1 MKKLL
6 ALALSLSMMLT
17 LAACG
22 NGTTPSSSSL
32 DSPGSSNGGGKTADA
47 GITIRL
53 AHNSTT
59 SEDDTYHYMATAFTK
74 KLEELSGGTMTVE
87 IFPNG
92 QYGGEREI
100 FEATQFG
107 TADMSV
113 MTNGN
118 IGMFN
123 APNYAIDLPF
133 MFADSNTAW
142 EALDGPAG
150 QAILDSMADIGVK
163 GLAYGEVGFRHMVTN
178 KHGIASKADFSG
190 LKIRSLEN
198 EMYVTTY
205 NSLGANATPLAWTE
219 VMSGLQQGT
228 IDGLDIPLAITYTQN
243 FNELADYLSLTGHF
257 YNCQTMCM
265 NLDFWNGLTA
275 EQQGWVQEAAYY
287 SRDEQRAQLAATES
301 QWIDELESRGMT
313 VLRADEIDY
322 DSFKTSLSEIYD
334 SYSKSIGGTYV
345 QDMLNASAAAA
356 AN

>member
-1 MKKLL
+1 MKKIL
-6 ALALSLSMMLT
+6 ALVLT
-17 LAACG
+17 FAMVPLFVACG
-22 NGTTPSSSSL
+22 EQTESSAPSGSEASSSS
-32 DSPGSSNGGGKTADA
+32 SSDA
-47 GITIRL
+47 ITIRL

-59 SEDDTYHYMATAFTK
+59 SEDDTYHYMAMKFSE
-74 KLEELSGGTMTVE
+74 KLEELSNGTMVVE

-133 MFADSNTAW
+133 MFADSESAA

-150 QAILDSMADIGVK
+150 QAILDSMADVGVK

-178 KHGIASKADFSG
+178 KHGIRTKDDFKG

-205 NSLGANATPLAWTE
+205 TSLGANATPLAWTE

-228 IDGLDIPLAITYTQN
+228 IDGLDIPLSIIYTQN
-243 FNELADYLSLTGHF
+243 FDELADYLSLTGHF
-257 YNCQTMCM
+257 FNCQTMCM

-275 EQQGWVQEAAYY
+275 EQQEWVQQAAYY
-287 SRDEQRAQLAATES
+287 SRDEQRAKLAATES
-301 QWIDELESRGMT
+301 EWIGELEERGMT
-313 VLRADEIDY
+313 VIPADEIDF
-322 DSFKTSLSEIYD
+322 DSFKVSLQDIYD
-334 SYSKSIGGTYV
+334 SYAESIGGTYV
-345 QDMLNASAAAA
+345 QDMQAASEAAAQ
-356 AN
+356 

>member
-1 MKKLL
+1 MKKLF
-6 ALALSLSMMLT
+6 ALILT
-17 LAACG
+17 LTMVLTLVACG
-22 NGTTPSSSSL
+22 GEKEVAETPEGEVA
-32 DSPGSSNGGGKTADA
+32 PTEVT
-47 GITIRL
+47 TIRL

-59 SEDDTYHYMATAFTK
+59 DENDTYHCMALAFTE
-74 KLEELSGGTMTVE
+74 KLEELSGGTMTTE

-100 FEATQFG
+100 FEATEFG

-133 MFADSNTAW
+133 MFADSETAW

-150 QAILDSMADIGVK
+150 KAVLDSMEAVGVK

-178 KHGIASKADFSG
+178 KHGIKTKTDFSG

-198 EMYVTTY
+198 EMYVSTY
-205 NSLGANATPLAWTE
+205 TSLGANATPLAWTE

-228 IDGLDIPLAITYTQN
+228 IDGLDIPVSIIYTQN
-243 FNELADYLSLTGHF
+243 FQDLADYLSLTGHF

-265 NLDFWNGLTA
+265 NLNFWNSLSA
-275 EQQGWVQEAAYY
+275 EQQAWVQEAADY
-287 SRDEQRAQLAATES
+287 SSDVQRAKVAASES
-301 QWIDELESRGMT
+301 RWIDELEAKGMT
-313 VLRADEIDY
+313 IARPDEIDY

-334 SYSKSIGGTYV
+334 SYAKSIGGTYV
-345 QDMLNASAAAA
+345 QDMLAASEAAAA
-356 AN
+356 K

>member
-1 MKKLL
+1 MKKLF
-6 ALALSLSMMLT
+6 ALVLSSAITLSLI
-17 LAACG
+17 ACG
-22 NGTTPSSSSL
+22 GQTNSSSPAEQS
-32 DSPGSSNGGGKTADA
+32 GSGSTQSETV
-47 GITIRL
+47 TIRL

-59 SEDDTYHYMATAFTK
+59 SEDDTYHYMAVTFAEK
-74 KLEELSGGTMTVE
+74 VAELSGGSLVVE

-133 MFADSNTAW
+133 MFSDSVSAAT
-142 EALDGPAG
+142 ALDGPAG

-178 KHGIASKADFSG
+178 KHGIATKDDFKG

-205 NSLGANATPLAWTE
+205 TSLGANATPLAWTE

-228 IDGLDIPLAITYTQN
+228 IDGLDIPLSIIYTQN

-257 YNCQTMCM
+257 FNCQTMCM
-265 NLDFWNGLTA
+265 NLDFWNSLTA
-275 EQQGWVQEAAYY
+275 QQQEWVQEAAYY
-287 SRDEQRAQLAATES
+287 SRDEQRAKLAATEAL
-301 QWIDELESRGMT
+301 WIDELVEKGMT
-313 VLRADEIDY
+313 IISADEIDF
-322 DSFKTSLSEIYD
+322 DSFKVSLSEIYA
-334 SYSKSIGGTYV
+334 SYAGSIGGNYV
-345 QDMLNASAAAA
+345 QDMQAASNAASAE
-356 AN
+356 